1 MSFLRQKYK
10 EKSFGFGNIKEGRS
24 IRAEKQ
30 RELRK
35 HRRANAV
42 MENRNILNASTTS
55 ESKEVPDNV
64 QRLTIKL
71 LKWKSERDRHKR
83 MEQAK
88 RRPPFIVGL
97 VHHKLYSPAS
107 KDENIFVG
115 KALNRKLPV
124 ASTPPPKRITRAT
137 QKRLL
142 NKMNAQSTITPVT
155 TVSNSNATKKQK
167 AKKNEQKQETT
178 KKQEPSF
185 APPNYKFKLSTGL
198 LFGRVPIG
206 SMSPMTLSSTMLS
219 SSRMTRASKRNSK
232 RNSTAKFTGD
242 KFNDQQY
249 NASAIFDKK
258 KGTNV
263 MNKASV
269 EITRLN
275 VSYDQ
280 KKTSNTL
287 NDNDNMN
294 NTITIDD
301 KNDSKK
307 REENNKLCNNSTK
320 ESHITLNN
328 NAKGALSS
336 SNSNKPTSAHSDSLN
351 KPVFFSPY
359 VVSSRGKSIARKEQ
373 QLKRGLSLNSSG
385 NDDIPTKDTV
395 MKNLNISIEEEE
407 RTAQYFQ
414 FLLNKEIDRLSEL
427 CEKWE
432 KVKAE
437 STEIAEDAQYQINQ
451 AVGQTNLLITK
462 KFERFRNLISDCET
476 GKGEMLV
483 TCRDL
488 QGFWDMMYMEVKNC
502 DLRFEK
508 LERLCSRNWEEEESS
523 VIVKPLVKKKTAAI
537 KKVVPTRSSSI
548 RAFLAKNKKKQET
561 SVESSTKEAKIISNE
576 VSIDKHGL
584 NESSPNVKYKRR
596 SIAIDTSG
604 RKLTPAKYNRTR
616 MSQIQKVQLSE
627 TKKLTSPLVVIKIS
641 RMCKTPESSYLNSTQ
656 TPGKS
661 ILKLPKD
668 SIEVEPHSKI
678 THKVNFDD
686 TITLNEISTDE
697 EKQRDTDLTTARID
711 NFNFDCSE
719 DGVSIHAAKKLNFND
734 NGINEPENIFDEM
747 QDSEKENTSVP
758 TIQIQS
764 ATPLHGSVSNN
775 NLNAS
780 RRRRNIERQNAFD
793 ENDEISDETTPLN
806 TTVSIPFKEI
816 TDVADLNI
824 LEEKSENH
832 MPTNDEEKVDNANES
847 ARVLRTK
854 TVTQGNLPQHKR
866 RSLRILSL
874 SVKESEHKENK
885 IPLETR
891 RSSSINIKD
900 NDKIDSKIDLEDALD
915 NMSLNQR
922 CERRRSRRSVK
933 FIDCSVCIETKPVL
947 PMTPHVR
954 RSKTQSKEKVQS
966 MYTEGDVPEE
976 TSAKAPTRVRRSRN
990 RKVSSVNFE

>member
-10 EKSFGFGNIKEGRS
+10 EKSFGFGNIKESRA

-35 HRRANAV
+35 HCRAKAV
-42 MENRNILNASTTS
+42 MENRNILNASTSTS
-55 ESKEVPDNV
+55 ENKAEVPDKV
-64 QRLTIKL
+64 QRLTVQL
-71 LKWKSERDRHKR
+71 LKWKSERDRRKR

-107 KDENIFVG
+107 KDENTFMG
-115 KALNRKLPV
+115 KARNRIVPV

-142 NKMNAQSTITPVT
+142 NKMNAQSTVTPMKK
-155 TVSNSNATKKQK
+155 VSNSNGTKRQK
-167 AKKNEQKQETT
+167 AKKDEQKQETI

-185 APPNYKFKLSTGL
+185 APLNYKFKLSSGL

-206 SMSPMTLSSTMLS
+206 SMSPMTMKSTMLP

-242 KFNDQQY
+242 KFHDQEY
-249 NASAIFDKK
+249 
-258 KGTNV
+258 KGTNL

-275 VSYDQ
+275 ISSDR
-280 KKTSNTL
+280 KKISNTL
-287 NDNDNMN
+287 NDKDNMN
-294 NTITIDD
+294 NTITIDN
-301 KNDSKK
+301 KNDSKGK
-307 REENNKLCNNSTK
+307 EENKSCNNSIK
-320 ESHITLNN
+320 GSHITLNN

-336 SNSNKPTSAHSDSLN
+336 SNSNTLTSAHSDSL
-351 KPVFFSPY
+351 KEPVFFSPY
-359 VVSSRGKSIARKEQ
+359 VVSSRGKSTARKEQ
-373 QLKRGLSLNSSG
+373 QLKRGFSLNSSG

-508 LERLCSRNWEEEESS
+508 LERLCSRNWEEEEPS
-523 VIVKPLVKKKTAAI
+523 VIVKPLLKKKTAAI

-548 RAFLAKNKKKQET
+548 RAFLARNKKKQET
-561 SVESSTKEAKIISNE
+561 NVESSTKEAKTISNE

-584 NESSPNVKYKRR
+584 NESGLNVKYKRR
-596 SIAIDTSG
+596 SISIDTSG
-604 RKLTPAKYNRTR
+604 GKLTPVKYNRTR

-661 ILKLPKD
+661 ILKQPKD
-668 SIEVEPHSKI
+668 SIEMEPNSKI
-678 THKVNFDD
+678 SHKVNFDD
-686 TITLNEISTDE
+686 TITLNEISTNE
-697 EKQRDTDLTTARID
+697 EMQRNTDLATALARID
-711 NFNFDCSE
+711 NFNFDCPE
-719 DGVSIHAAKKLNFND
+719 DSVSIHAEKKLNFND
-734 NGINEPENIFDEM
+734 NSINESEVVVDEM
-747 QDSEKENTSVP
+747 QDAEKENTLVP

-764 ATPLHGSVSNN
+764 ATPLHGSISNN

-780 RRRRNIERQNAFD
+780 RRRRNIRRQNAFD
-793 ENDEISDETTPLN
+793 KNDEIFDETTPLN
-806 TTVSIPFKEI
+806 TTVSIAFKEI
-816 TDVADLNI
+816 TDVADLNV

-847 ARVLRTK
+847 ARVLRTR
-854 TVTQGNLPQHKR
+854 TVTSGNIPQQKR

-885 IPLETR
+885 IPSETR
-891 RSSSINIKD
+891 RSSRVSIKD
-900 NDKIDSKIDLEDALD
+900 NDKIDSKINLEDALD
-915 NMSLNQR
+915 NMSLDQR
-922 CERRRSRRSVK
+922 SERRRSRRSVK
-933 FIDCSVCIETKPVL
+933 FLDCSVCIETKPVL

-954 RSKTQSKEKVQS
+954 RSKTQSNGKVQS
-966 MYTEGDVPEE
+966 MYTEGDVSEE
-976 TSAKAPTRVRRSRN
+976 ASEKAPTRVRRSRN
-990 RKVSSVNFE
+990 RKVLSVDFE